1 MIFNG
6 VIQVAGGGGGTKA
19 AHGTT
24 SGSGSSVLTVNG
36 LGFKP
41 SYVSIFV
48 DTIFLG
54 NEEPVALIAHT
65 RYSPITKSDGYY
77 NYLLGGDIFHGS
89 DDLSVSF
96 LEDGFS
102 VTVPE
107 AIFTNKRDYGW
118 SAFE

>member
-24 SGSGSSVLTVNG
+24 SGSGSNVLTVNG

-41 SYVSIFV
+41 SYVSIFLIAV
-48 DTIFLG
+48 LLTTED
-54 NEEPVALIAHT
+54 PVALIAQT
-65 RYSPITKSDGYY
+65 ESASIIGGDGYY
-77 NYLLGGDIFHGS
+77 NYLRRGDTFWGS

-107 AIFTNKRDYGW
+107 AIFTNKRNYGW
-118 SAFE
+118 SAVE